1 MQAGDVY
8 GVDIPKECRI
18 CYDLPVRTAFAG
30 CGHMVCC
37 TRCAL
42 EFAQECAEFVWQG
55 QPSAAHA
62 ATVRALKEFVTNMLT
77 VSSTREAEFQHFRW
91 FCLGR
96 KGP

>member
-1 MQAGDVY
+1 MAPDARTQSGTRFLS
-8 GVDIPKECRI
+8 DIHR
-18 CYDLPVRTAFAG
+18 
-30 CGHMVCC
+30 
-37 TRCAL
+37 RCAL

-77 VSSTREAEFQHFRW
+77 VSSTREAEFQNFRW

>member
-1 MQAGDVY
+1 MAPDARTQSGTRFLS
-8 GVDIPKECRI
+8 DIHRI
-18 CYDLPVRTAFAG
+18 
-30 CGHMVCC
+30 
-37 TRCAL
+37 CAL
-42 EFAQECAEFVWQG
+42 EFAQECGEFVWQG

-77 VSSTREAEFQHFRW
+77 VSSTREAEFQKFRW